1 MGQEVP
7 AKHNAIN
14 IKAKNR
20 ANKRKRQTQRF
31 LLLFSSVASHVGQAL
46 WGSAEKDKI
55 KSRTY
60 LHTFL

>member
-20 ANKRKRQTQRF
+20 ANKRKRQTWRF
-31 LLLFSSVASHVGQAL
+31 LFSSAAQHVGQAL
-46 WGSAEKDKI
+46 WGSGGKDKI
-55 KSRTY
+55 ESRTY
-60 LHTFL
+60 LYTFL

>member
-7 AKHNAIN
+7 AKHNAIH

-20 ANKRKRQTQRF
+20 ANRRKRQTWRF
-31 LLLFSSVASHVGQAL
+31 LFSSAAWHVGQAL